1 MEQNNPFISSA
12 VIVGFVVA
20 ILTTI
25 VSLVLGYYM
34 IGSEPGT
41 TTMILMSAM
50 GLISC
55 LVGIFAGL
63 FAVRHHVK
71 IFDSPLKMGRGAVIG
86 LTSGVFVALF
96 GSLLSL
102 MWILI
107 DPSYVDRLMEAM
119 IRSMETLGAQGDATI
134 DGIAEQFQSLKTVTG
149 QLKSFG
155 TNALIMGALNAITGI
170 IGVKIFAPKDDHD
183 AL

>member
-20 ILTTI
+20 VVVTI

-41 TTMILMSAM
+41 STMIMMSAM

-71 IFDSPLKMGRGAVIG
+71 IFNAPLKMGRGAIIG
-86 LTSGVFVALF
+86 LTSGVFVAIF
-96 GSLLSL
+96 TSILSL
-102 MWILI
+102 IWMLV

-119 IRSMETLGAQGDATI
+119 IRSMETLGPQGEAQI
-134 DGIAEQFQSLKTVTG
+134 DGIAETV
-149 QLKSFG
+149 S
-155 TNALIMGALNAITGI
+155 GI
-170 IGVKIFAPKDDHD
+170 SKPLWAN
-183 AL
+183 

>member
-20 ILTTI
+20 VVVTI

-41 TTMILMSAM
+41 STMIMMSLM
-50 GLISC
+50 GLVSC
-55 LVGIFAGL
+55 MVGIFAGL

-71 IFDSPLKMGRGAVIG
+71 IFNAPLKMGRGAIIG
-86 LTSGVFVALF
+86 LTSGVFVAIF
-96 GSLLSL
+96 TSILSL
-102 MWILI
+102 IWMLV
-107 DPSYVDRLMEAM
+107 DPSYVDRLMDAM
-119 IRSMETLGAQGDATI
+119 IRSMETLGPQGEAQI
-134 DGIAEQFQSLKTVTG
+134 DGIAQQFQDLKTVAG
-149 QLKSFG
+149 QLKSLG
-155 TNALIMGALNAITGI
+155 INALISGALNAITGI
-170 IGVKIFAPKDDHD
+170 LGVKFFAPKGDQD